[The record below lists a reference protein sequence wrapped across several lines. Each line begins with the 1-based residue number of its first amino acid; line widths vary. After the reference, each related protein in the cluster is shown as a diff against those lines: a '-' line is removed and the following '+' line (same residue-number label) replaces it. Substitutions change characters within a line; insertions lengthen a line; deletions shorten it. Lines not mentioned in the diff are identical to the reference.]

1 MFSFISSL
9 YAKRNDGSTTAATAP
24 AAATDGDGNGHGD
37 GDGDAATATTTTTTA
52 SRDNT
57 TIKDRWVDGWTL
69 WGNVQ
74 TDRRSG
80 CCHGHLYFST
90 HGPHAAATANDE

>member
-9 YAKRNDGSTTAATAP
+9 YAKRDDGSTTAATAP

-37 GDGDAATATTTTTTA
+37 GYGDAATATTTATA

-90 HGPHAAATANDE
+90 HGPHPAATANDE